1 MAEKPSELD
10 YMNETDTKLAKTDF
24 DDNDDLLEI
33 SSIGKETS
41 EVPSDDAE
49 QIREQI
55 EETRSQMSETI
66 DAIQDK
72 LSFANISEQVKEQ
85 VSEQIGSAVETAK
98 DALLGNAVNVVNS
111 VGRSFKQIGR
121 SEAAGKIRQNPWIL
135 SIVGLGVGAV
145 LVNSLLGDGSR
156 KNKKKSFYR
165 YKGFDHEDDNGRVSD
180 DTVRR
185 LKRGRMDDSA
195 NQAPRRKAETPATDS
210 IYESVGNAAGS
221 VYESVGSAAGSAYK
235 GVTGAAGSA
244 YEGVGT
250 AAGVTYESIGKAS
263 SFAYEKAG
271 DLGGKMK
278 KNYNQYIQENPLVVG
293 AVALAVGA
301 AVGFAIPLTKKE
313 NEYMGELRDNVV
325 EKAQSTAQDAIGSVK
340 QVASDAQKLIV
351 EEVKSQTAS

>member
-33 SSIGKETS
+33 RSIGKETS
-41 EVPSDDAE
+41 RVPSDDAE

-145 LVNSLLGDGSR
+145 LVNSLLGDGNR

-210 IYESVGNAAGS
+210 I
-221 VYESVGSAAGSAYK
+221 YESVGSAAGSAYK

-313 NEYMGELRDNVV
+313 NDYMGELRDNVV